1 MIWKIRNDL
10 RLQTT
15 VKNRV
20 TRIGRRPDD
29 AVRRSALAAAL
40 PMEAIYRDMGT
51 GISVITLGVHDLE
64 AAARFYS
71 QGLGFETGSVKGEVT
86 YFDTGGTWL
95 AIFPR
100 QALAR
105 YAGVSAEGN
114 GFSSVTLS
122 INVDTR
128 DAVDRRLE
136 RARGAGAEI
145 VKAAGDVDW
154 GGYSGWFRDPFGHLW
169 EVVWNPRPFVG
180 RDA

>member
-1 MIWKIRNDL
+1 
-10 RLQTT
+10 
-15 VKNRV
+15 
-20 TRIGRRPDD
+20 
-29 AVRRSALAAAL
+29 
-40 PMEAIYRDMGT
+40 MGT
-51 GISVITLGVHDLE
+51 RISVITLGVHDLA

-71 QGLGFETGSVKGEVT
+71 EGLGLETGSVKGEVT

-128 DAVDRRLE
+128 DAVEQLLK

-180 RDA
+180 RNE